1 MKTESELVKWSS
13 TFSVGVKLIDDQH
26 KELLSLTNDLFNHCI
41 GDEASEQK
49 YFKKI
54 IGRAV
59 NYVKVHFATE
69 EKIMLATKFKGYWN
83 HKMEHDAFVLYV
95 VEQIKMFESGKHF
108 TLLAFTRYLKEWILT
123 HIAVSD
129 KQYFEHFKQ
138 IASRKADGRL
148 SITQDD
154 IQLVR

>member
-1 MKTESELVKWSS
+1 MKTGSELIKWSS

-26 KELLSLTNDLFNHCI
+26 KELLVLTNDLFNHCV
-41 GDEASEQK
+41 GDEVSERK
-49 YFKKI
+49 YFKEV

-59 NYVKVHFATE
+59 DYVKVHFATE
-69 EKIMLATKFKGYWN
+69 EKIMLATKFGGYRN

-95 VEQIKMFESGKHF
+95 VEQIKMFEAGKHF

-138 IASRKADGRL
+138 IATRKADGRL

-154 IQLVR
+154 IRLVQ